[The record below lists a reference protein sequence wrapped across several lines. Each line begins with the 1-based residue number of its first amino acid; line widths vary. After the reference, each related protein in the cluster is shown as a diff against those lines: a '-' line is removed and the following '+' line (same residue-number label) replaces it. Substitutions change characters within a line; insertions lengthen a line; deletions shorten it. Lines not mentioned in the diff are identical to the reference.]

1 MQTSHPCIASRSL
14 RQYEIT
20 ATHIIAT
27 RALQRANSHDS
38 LDRILHFWPAL
49 VTSCAASAVHLISFL
64 LLLLPHTMDSLSS
77 TLQASHLS
85 QTLEPH
91 RSSVPT
97 TLTRSYSVNSVP
109 TDIWVQLFS
118 DRIMCGV
125 SQVNTKVGTF
135 LSCHIDESIIDNR
148 IRFIVTP
155 LLGKRNDAVL
165 EVFCRQV
172 TEQIAALRTTAA
184 AACPPVLMG
193 ISLKN
198 KDPETFRILIELVV
212 KLYKEAIAIASSSR

>member
-1 MQTSHPCIASRSL
+1 
-14 RQYEIT
+14 
-20 ATHIIAT
+20 
-27 RALQRANSHDS
+27 
-38 LDRILHFWPAL
+38 
-49 VTSCAASAVHLISFL
+49 
-64 LLLLPHTMDSLSS
+64 
-77 TLQASHLS
+77 
-85 QTLEPH
+85 
-91 RSSVPT
+91 
-97 TLTRSYSVNSVP
+97 
-109 TDIWVQLFS
+109 
-118 DRIMCGV
+118 MCGV

-148 IRFIVTP
+148 IRFTVTP

-198 KDPETFRILIELVV
+198 KDAETFRILIELVV
-212 KLYKEAIAIASSSR
+212 KLYKEAIAIASSSG